1 MQSHHILILI
11 NPRHYET
18 TLIRVKLLID
28 RPITRRVTRD
38 PPTLY
43 MALFVHLLL
52 QSDMATTAIDCCCA
66 SATVSHHAP
75 SATLRCASATV
86 SHHAPSATL
95 RRRWAGPRL
104 GQTGPARKP
113 NSPLHKHTS
122 RLYGPAPELG
132 LLSSAAR
139 EKPVASPS

>member
-18 TLIRVKLLID
+18 TLIQVKLLID

-52 QSDMATTAIDCCCA
+52 QSDMATTAIDCC
-66 SATVSHHAP
+66 
-75 SATLRCASATV
+75 CASATV